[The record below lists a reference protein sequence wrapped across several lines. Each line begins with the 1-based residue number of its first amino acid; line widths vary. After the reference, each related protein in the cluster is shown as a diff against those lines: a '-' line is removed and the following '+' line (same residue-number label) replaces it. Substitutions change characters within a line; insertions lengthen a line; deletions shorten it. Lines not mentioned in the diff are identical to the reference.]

1 MKAKKT
7 AYKKISIFY
16 FLIMLVLTALI
27 TVIYINNSIEVNQL
41 ASGNNELKESIKK
54 NVESNDLLR
63 SEVERLSSFERIRS
77 LAKDKFELTYQENSV
92 DEKNNIVLSK
102 QVIK

>member
-1 MKAKKT
+1 MSSKRQT
-7 AYKKISIFY
+7 GKKISIFY